1 MGLVRRL
8 MNMVTTG
15 TYDPNMMGPIESAN
29 YTIANRTVA
38 GAVSPVDFIDSHK
51 KMWAKQNG
59 RELVFRGMVEVEQ
72 VANGYLI
79 SISYDPQKPSQS
91 YIATSLQ
98 EVNDII
104 TAQMVCF
111 KLEGKE

>member
-1 MGLVRRL
+1 MGLVNRIL
-8 MNMVTTG
+8 QVLG
-15 TYDPNMMGPIESAN
+15 PNMATNQIVANPI
-29 YTIANRTVA
+29 TTTTVA
-38 GAVSPVDFIDSHK
+38 GNVASAMSPNEFIDSHK
-51 KMWAKQNG
+51 KMWSRQNG

-72 VANGYLI
+72 TCNGYLI
-79 SISYDPQKPSQS
+79 TISTGNDKPGMS
-91 YIATSLQ
+91 YIANSLQ

>member
-1 MGLVRRL
+1 MGLVNRIL
-8 MNMVTTG
+8 QVLGSTMVANPITT
-15 TYDPNMMGPIESAN
+15 T
-29 YTIANRTVA
+29 TVA
-38 GAVSPVDFIDSHK
+38 GNVASAMSPTDFIDSHK
-51 KMWAKQNG
+51 KMWSRQNG

-72 VANGYLI
+72 TCNGYLI
-79 SISYDPQKPSQS
+79 TVSTGNDKPGMS
-91 YIATSLQ
+91 YIANTLQ

>member
-1 MGLVRRL
+1 MGLVNRIL
-8 MNMVTTG
+8 QVLG
-15 TYDPNMMGPIESAN
+15 PNMATNQIVANPISTSTASAM
-29 YTIANRTVA
+29 
-38 GAVSPVDFIDSHK
+38 SPTDFIDSHK
-51 KMWAKQNG
+51 KMWSRQNG

-72 VANGYLI
+72 TCNGYLI
-79 SISYDPQKPSQS
+79 TISTGNDKPGMS
-91 YIATSLQ
+91 YIANSLQ